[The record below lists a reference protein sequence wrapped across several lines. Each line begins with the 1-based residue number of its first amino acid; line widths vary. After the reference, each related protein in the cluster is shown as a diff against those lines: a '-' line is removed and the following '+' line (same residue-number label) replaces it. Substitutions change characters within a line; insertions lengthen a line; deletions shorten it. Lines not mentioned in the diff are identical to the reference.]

1 MRTPA
6 RQKVNLQG
14 FSETELAILAH
25 HLAYAAER
33 RQREMER
40 LRHDRPGL
48 RHYQVM
54 PENQQKR
61 PEGLQIRPAIKPTS
75 PAPPA
80 RFASSRWPSLIR
92 EHKFMDHLA
101 QAVTAAKAGCGEI
114 DLSKVLGNGPGPFL
128 DFLDQELNRARL
140 AVAYVEATPFD
151 RPTRRSLFRILDIE
165 LRFFSRL
172 LHQLKGHFPE
182 AGCSHPERISVV
194 PSPNHSSLLR
204 R

>member
-1 MRTPA
+1 MRTAA

-14 FSETELAILAH
+14 FSGTELAILAH
-25 HLAYAAER
+25 HLAYAAGR

-40 LRHDRPGL
+40 LRYDRPGL
-48 RHYQVM
+48 RRYQVM

-61 PEGLQIRPAIKPTS
+61 PAGLQIRQPAS
-75 PAPPA
+75 PAPAA
-80 RFASSRWPSLIR
+80 RLVSSRWPRLIR
-92 EHKFMDHLA
+92 EHRFMDHLA
-101 QAVTAAKAGCGEI
+101 QAVAAARAGCGEI
-114 DLSKVLGNGPGPFL
+114 DLSKILDNGPGPFL
-128 DFLDQELNRARL
+128 DFLDHELNRARL

-151 RPTRRSLFRILDIE
+151 PPTRRSLFRILDIE

-182 AGCSHPERISVV
+182 AGCSHPERISIV